1 MDLYN
6 QLASLVDQLNISIK
20 SLRKTGTEYAE
31 AERDYR
37 MALSAEIIRME
48 GEGRPVTNIYNI
60 ARGQKNVAQ
69 AKYKQIATEAVYKA
83 NMEAI
88 QGIKLQIRIIQAQID
103 KEYGSNLSE

>member
-6 QLASLVDQLNISIK
+6 QLSALLEQLNISIR
-20 SLRKTGTEYAE
+20 SLRKTGQEYAE

-37 MALSAEIIRME
+37 MALSAEILRME
-48 GEGRPVTNIYNI
+48 GDGRPVTNIYNI
-60 ARGQKNVAQ
+60 ARGTKVAE

-88 QGIKLQIRIIQAQID
+88 QGIKLQIRVIQAQID
-103 KEYGSNLSE
+103 KEYGANLSD

>member
-6 QLASLVDQLNISIK
+6 QLAALIEQLNISIR
-20 SLRKTGTEYAE
+20 SLRKTGQEYAE

-37 MALSAEIIRME
+37 MALSEEILTME
-48 GEGRPVTNIYNI
+48 GDGRPVTNIYNI
-60 ARGQKNVAQ
+60 ARGKKKVAE

-88 QGIKLQIRIIQAQID
+88 QGIKLQIRVVQAQID
-103 KEYGSNLSE
+103 KEYGANLSD

>member
-6 QLASLVDQLNISIK
+6 QLSALLEQLNISIR
-20 SLRKTGTEYAE
+20 SLRKTGQEYAE

-37 MALSAEIIRME
+37 MALSAEILRME
-48 GEGRPVTNIYNI
+48 GDGRGT
-60 ARGQKNVAQ
+60 KKVAE

-88 QGIKLQIRIIQAQID
+88 QGIKLQIRVIQAQID
-103 KEYGSNLSE
+103 KEYGANLSD

>member
-6 QLASLVDQLNISIK
+6 QLSALLEQLNISIR
-20 SLRKTGTEYAE
+20 SLRKTGQEYAE

-37 MALSAEIIRME
+37 MALSAEILRME
-48 GEGRPVTNIYNI
+48 GDGRPVTNIYNI
-60 ARGQKNVAQ
+60 ARGTKKVAE

-88 QGIKLQIRIIQAQID
+88 QGIKLQIRVIQAQID
-103 KEYGSNLSE
+103 KEYGANLSD